1 MRGSTIGFVGNPM
14 VEAGSIS
21 RCGAGPRRR
30 ARDSPLKPSSN
41 ESFYAF
47 GVALSGS
54 RERLPKTGVTR
65 TLPSSER
72 WRGIETSRQ
81 IAVRLRSDRGDDPRP
96 GGTTARRVTHA
107 CGSAGRVP
115 LPRGGGRTA
124 GRAAAARPAGCV
136 PRARVVVSAAPGLAE
151 TLAAGWR
158 KATQFYARFGITERR
173 LVREV
178 DPGGFRGASLTE
190 SGWLPTHA
198 LIEASEHAPSVL
210 PMSETA

>member
-1 MRGSTIGFVGNPM
+1 MF
-14 VEAGSIS
+14 
-21 RCGAGPRRR
+21 
-30 ARDSPLKPSSN
+30 PSL
-41 ESFYAF
+41 E
-47 GVALSGS
+47 GED
-54 RERLPKTGVTR
+54 ERQE
-65 TLPSSER
+65 ER
-72 WRGIETSRQ
+72 
-81 IAVRLRSDRGDDPRP
+81 RLRDLR
-96 GGTTARRVTHA
+96 
-107 CGSAGRVP
+107 
-115 LPRGGGRTA
+115 
-124 GRAAAARPAGCV
+124 GCV
-136 PRARVVVSAAPGLAE
+136 PRARVVVTAAPGLAE